1 MNVENTRTLSS
12 PPGGL
17 ALWIFITLELITFAG
32 FFLACMLVRNESPAL
47 FHESSQH
54 LIPDF
59 AMAHTLLL
67 ITGSY
72 LAARA
77 SRLERMK
84 ASQSFLRPLSAVGFF
99 SF

>member
-32 FFLACMLVRNESPAL
+32 FFLACTLVRNESPAL